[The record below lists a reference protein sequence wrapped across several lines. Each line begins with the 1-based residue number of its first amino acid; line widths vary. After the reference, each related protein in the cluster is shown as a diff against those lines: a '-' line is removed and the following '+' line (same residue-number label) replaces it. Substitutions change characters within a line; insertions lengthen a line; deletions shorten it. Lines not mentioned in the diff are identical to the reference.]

1 MCGIRISNYRV
12 LTIDIQTFDL
22 ACDCFREYISC
33 MSSDI
38 RIKFYTPCFLEF
50 LTNCR
55 ISNLLI
61 SRIYVRLSTHIA
73 GTLYVILSTKRVN
86 TTAFTSKLAN
96 HHCHIGHGHN
106 ALCTCGMF
114 GYTKAV
120 DDWSAVSFC
129 IHDRCFSQIVCVN
142 VADFS
147 YLLRCVIFYDFL

>member
-1 MCGIRISNYRV
+1 MMCIRVGNNRV
-12 LTIDIQTFDL
+12 LSIDIKAFDVAL
-22 ACDCFREYISC
+22 DRCREYLCC
-33 MSSDI
+33 MKSRI
-38 RIKFYTPCFLEF
+38 RVQLGVPCFF
-50 LTNCR
+50 KFGNYFR
-55 ISNLLI
+55 VGYFLI
-61 SRIYVRLSTHIA
+61 SREVSRRCTHIA
-73 GTLYVILSTKRVN
+73 GSLYVVLTTERVD
-86 TTAFTSKLAN
+86 TTTLTAKFTNQK
-96 HHCHIGHGHN
+96 CHIGHGHN